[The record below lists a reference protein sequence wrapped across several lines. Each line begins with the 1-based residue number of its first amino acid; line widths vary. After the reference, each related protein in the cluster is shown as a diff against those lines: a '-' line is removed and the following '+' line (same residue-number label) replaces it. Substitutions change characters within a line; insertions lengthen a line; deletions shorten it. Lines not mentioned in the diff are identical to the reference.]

1 MRKEP
6 GSLAERLKWASHR
19 ICSLILNTDLDWID
33 IELQINEMRE
43 LCRAEAPEK
52 AELFEVIYA
61 SRFER
66 LWEQWRRTQAEDD
79 PWPGDDDEDGRGK
92 PRDLAC

>member
-1 MRKEP
+1 MSQET
-6 GSLAERLKWASHR
+6 GSLAERLKRESHR
-19 ICSLILNTDLDWID
+19 ICTLILNTDLEWID

-52 AELFEVIYA
+52 AELFEAIYA

-66 LWEQWRRTQAEDD
+66 LWEQWRRIS
-79 PWPGDDDEDGRGK
+79 
-92 PRDLAC
+92 